1 MFFLP
6 SHVLIFTLQEISQ
19 HTEIPERDLN
29 RALQSLACG
38 KATQR
43 VLTKDPKGKDICKC
57 SRQIS
62 YCFNSLILLL
72 VCVSNQVVVAFSLY
86 GLHLI
91 TYITRN

>member
-1 MFFLP
+1 MFFSP
-6 SHVLIFTLQEISQ
+6 SHVLVFTLQEISQ

-57 SRQIS
+57 SRQNI
-62 YCFNSLILLL
+62 YRFDTLILLL
-72 VCVSNQVVVAFSLY
+72 VCLSNQVVVLVSLN
-86 GLHLI
+86 GLYLI
-91 TYITRN
+91 AYKTRN